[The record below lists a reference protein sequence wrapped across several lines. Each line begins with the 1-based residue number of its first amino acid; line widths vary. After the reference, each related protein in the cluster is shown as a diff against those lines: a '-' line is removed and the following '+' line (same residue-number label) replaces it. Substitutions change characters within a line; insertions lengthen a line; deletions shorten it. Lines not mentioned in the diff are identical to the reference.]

1 MGQCVSAD
9 TYQSADTLQLL
20 SQQDFVTG
28 VRSIDRDPRPYDVL
42 KTALYDGRVEL
53 PAHDALLREL
63 LALERD
69 ARTGRVD
76 HPPHGSKDLADAL
89 AGVVYGLTMR
99 CEVWWQHEVN
109 PFEVAPRLVESV
121 KFRGGDN
128 APSAKPPELAARV
141 SLYG

>member
-1 MGQCVSAD
+1 M
-9 TYQSADTLQLL
+9 
-20 SQQDFVTG
+20 
-28 VRSIDRDPRPYDVL
+28 
-42 KTALYDGRVEL
+42 
-53 PAHDALLREL
+53 
-63 LALERD
+63 
-69 ARTGRVD
+69 D

-121 KFRGGDN
+121 NSRDGEAG
-128 APSAKPPELAARV
+128 ALSAKPPELAARV